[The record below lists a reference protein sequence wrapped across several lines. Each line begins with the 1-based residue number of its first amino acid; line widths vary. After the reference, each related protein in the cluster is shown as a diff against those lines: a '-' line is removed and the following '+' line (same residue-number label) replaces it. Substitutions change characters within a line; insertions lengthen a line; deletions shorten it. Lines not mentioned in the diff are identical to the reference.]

1 MRWTEQLE
9 KNVISV
15 ISSDHLK
22 RGKTGMIL
30 LQLVLLDFFFFSI
43 FFFFQKDLVTHSRS
57 LREEVGYQTPQR

>member
-22 RGKTGMIL
+22 RGTAGMIL
-30 LQLVLLDFFFFSI
+30 LQPVLLDFFFFS